1 MGTLTKAWRQ
11 DFTCTTMEHLC
22 LKSLFTP
29 MYVNLFVTV
38 DLI

>member
-22 LKSLFTP
+22 LKSLFYT
-29 MYVNLFVTV
+29 YVCKFIC
-38 DLI
+38 DR